1 MTKTKS
7 PHNTLQKIEKLKTLQ
22 FVFCFFLPKD
32 KYLQKIVDAFIM
44 DSQGGSTSAINYNK
58 YP

>member
-22 FVFCFFLPKD
+22 FFFLPKD

-44 DSQGGSTSAINYNK
+44 DGQGGSTSAIHYNK